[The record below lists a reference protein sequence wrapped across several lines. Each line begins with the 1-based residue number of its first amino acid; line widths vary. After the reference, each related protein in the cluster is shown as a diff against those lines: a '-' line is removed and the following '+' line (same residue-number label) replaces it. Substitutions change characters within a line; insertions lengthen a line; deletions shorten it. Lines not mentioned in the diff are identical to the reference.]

1 LPHEMRQGNRSV
13 SWFRGPLAPGQVDKA
28 NDPGSD
34 PNRDKKD
41 GGNQQLV
48 NLPARS
54 ADQLVRYNPANG
66 MFDVSYAAAWELGR
80 LLTLQN
86 EKVGVSLLDWKRRH
100 RHEQERQVAMQALE
114 HLPVAGRSVSKV
126 MPADITSWF
135 ADLALL
141 KRVPF
146 NYLVPDEK
154 MLPQESIRFFFMDPE
169 WIRCLHDGAFSI
181 GRVLPSDH
189 KRDAAHDQ
197 NLLAAAHGTVTGFLM
212 RSEVVSGWPDLL
224 VEGYDETVSHENYEH
239 DTSPPKSPLKEFIPF
254 DRWLQESMN
263 NGDATELISTFNF
276 QNDPTI
282 EVNPIIKG
290 SRWLL
295 NINENEELYI
305 VEKIGDDF
313 RLSEENKLPM
323 LRMERLSPNVLL
335 CMFAG
340 NIQTVDIHQKP
351 EALHFGFNRTED
363 EPVTYFK
370 ELKSHV
376 GGELP
381 ECDVEIPLRTGDYK
395 GVVEIQKLNNDI
407 QQKMIE
413 FGGIDSH
420 KFPSEALR
428 SIAVD
433 SVGEPNV
440 EIFLEA
446 FKKAAESSNSA
457 QFALQMTE
465 GVQKVRFVAGKQFVP
480 LDG

>member
-1 LPHEMRQGNRSV
+1 
-13 SWFRGPLAPGQVDKA
+13 
-28 NDPGSD
+28 
-34 PNRDKKD
+34 
-41 GGNQQLV
+41 
-48 NLPARS
+48 
-54 ADQLVRYNPANG
+54 
-66 MFDVSYAAAWELGR
+66 
-80 LLTLQN
+80 
-86 EKVGVSLLDWKRRH
+86 
-100 RHEQERQVAMQALE
+100 
-114 HLPVAGRSVSKV
+114 
-126 MPADITSWF
+126 
-135 ADLALL
+135 
-141 KRVPF
+141 
-146 NYLVPDEK
+146 
-154 MLPQESIRFFFMDPE
+154 LPQESIRFFFMDPE

-370 ELKSHV
+370 ELKSHI

-381 ECDVEIPLRTGDYK
+381 ECNVEIPLRTGDYK

-407 QQKMIE
+407 QQKMKE

-420 KFPSEALR
+420 KLPSEALR
-428 SIAVD
+428 LIAVD

-446 FKKAAESSNSA
+446 FKKAAESATSA